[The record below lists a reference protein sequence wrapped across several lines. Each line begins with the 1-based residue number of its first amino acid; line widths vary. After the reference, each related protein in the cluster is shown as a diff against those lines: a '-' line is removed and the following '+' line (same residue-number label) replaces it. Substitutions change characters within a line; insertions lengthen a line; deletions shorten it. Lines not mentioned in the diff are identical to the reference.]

1 MTKTDLGK
9 FTLKTATVGAD
20 NVSFYEWKDIPYVR
34 APADKEFQSLNI
46 FVPEAYCAGG
56 CVNGYT
62 AQTAPIFVPNEVGG
76 YMPGERTQ
84 PGVNERGPLGG
95 TVNSLFGALKRGYV
109 VVSPSIR
116 GRTLQSADGKWSGK
130 APALIVDM
138 KAVVRFIRHLGD
150 ALPGDK
156 ERIITNGTSAG
167 GALSAL
173 AGATGNDPAYIGEL
187 EKVGAWD
194 ERDDIFAASC
204 YCPITDLEHADMAY
218 EWEFGSCPDY
228 HRMSMKMEEGGRPS
242 FTPEDGVMTGK
253 QMEMSK
259 QLRVAFPAYV
269 NGMGLKDTDGSALTL
284 NEDGTGSFRSYVERL
299 LLASAQTALD
309 RGLDLSDQ
317 KWLKA
322 EDGHVVS
329 MDLNA
334 YAKHITR
341 MKCAPAFD
349 SDRMDSPENHE
360 FGTEEEN
367 YLHFTEFALK
377 QDEEHDGMAQEAV
390 IRMMNPLSSLKGKN
404 GSPAK
409 HWRIRVGEK
418 DRDTSHA
425 VSAILA
431 LTLLSAGCEVD
442 IAYPWDIP
450 HAGDYDLPELF
461 DWIDSICRH

>member
-1 MTKTDLGK
+1 MTIIDLER
-9 FTLKTATVGAD
+9 FTLKTAAVGAD
-20 NVSFYEWKDIPYVR
+20 SLSFYEWKDIPYVR
-34 APADKEFQSLNI
+34 TPADKEFQRLNI

-56 CVNGYT
+56 SVNGYT
-62 AQTAPIFVPNEVGG
+62 ALTAPIFVPNEVGG

-84 PGVNERGPLGG
+84 PGVNEREPLAG
-95 TVNSLFGALKRGYV
+95 TANSLFEALKRGYV

-116 GRTLQSADGKWSGK
+116 GRTLQSEDGKWSGK

-138 KAVVRFIRHLGD
+138 KAVIRFIRHLGD
-150 ALPGDK
+150 TIPGDK

-187 EKVGAWD
+187 EKIGAWD

-228 HRMSMKMEEGGRPS
+228 HRMNMKMEEGGRPC
-242 FTPEDGVMTGK
+242 FTPEDGFMTDI
-253 QMEMSK
+253 QLEMSK
-259 QLRVAFPAYV
+259 QLRAAFPAYV
-269 NGMGLKDTDGSALTL
+269 NGLELQDSDGRALTL
-284 NEDGTGSFRSYVERL
+284 KEDGSGTFREYVEKMV
-299 LLASAQTALD
+299 LASAQTALD
-309 RGLDLSDQ
+309 KGMDLSDQ
-317 KWLKA
+317 KWLITENRLA
-322 EDGHVVS
+322 AS
-329 MDLNA
+329 MDFDA
-334 YAKHITR
+334 YAKQITR
-341 MKCAPAFD
+341 MKCTPAFD

-367 YLHFTEFALK
+367 YLHFTEFAMK
-377 QDEEHDGMAQEAV
+377 YDEDHEGMAKAAV
-390 IRMMNPLSSLKGKN
+390 IRMMNPLSSLREKTGR
-404 GSPAK
+404 PAK
-409 HWRIRVGEK
+409 YWRIRVGER

-431 LTLLSAGCEVD
+431 LTLQMAGCELD

-461 DWIDSICRH
+461 DWIDSLCRQ